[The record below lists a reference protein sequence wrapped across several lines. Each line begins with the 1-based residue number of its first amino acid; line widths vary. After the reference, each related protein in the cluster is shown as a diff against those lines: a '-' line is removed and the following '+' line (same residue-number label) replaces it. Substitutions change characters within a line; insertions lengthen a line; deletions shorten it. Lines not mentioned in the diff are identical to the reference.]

1 MPRIV
6 ELEKEYRNKDVQF
19 VVINVAPNDT
29 MVEVAYQ
36 GIQLDATF
44 PFCKDFDGVVAPALG
59 VTRTPQVVV
68 LDGERKLRYRG
79 RVDSQFSVAGVK
91 PNSGRED
98 LKLAIEDILAG
109 RPVEVAETTV
119 EGCPIPV
126 AKIPTPEKPVLYG
139 EQVAALLQKHC
150 EECHRPGAEGP
161 SRSLAMKTR

>member
-1 MPRIV
+1 MRRSPSAKILTARS
-6 ELEKEYRNKDVQF
+6 L
-19 VVINVAPNDT
+19 
-29 MVEVAYQ
+29 
-36 GIQLDATF
+36 
-44 PFCKDFDGVVAPALG
+44 PALG

-139 EQVAALLQKHC
+139 EQVAAPVAEAL
-150 EECHRPGAEGP
+150 RRMPPSSAEGP
-161 SRSLAMKTR
+161 FLAR